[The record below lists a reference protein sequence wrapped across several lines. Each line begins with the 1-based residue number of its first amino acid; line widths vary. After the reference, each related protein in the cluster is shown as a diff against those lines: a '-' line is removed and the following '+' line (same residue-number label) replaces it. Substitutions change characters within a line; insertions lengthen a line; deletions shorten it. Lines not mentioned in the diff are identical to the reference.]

1 MKHPMKIRS
10 FLLVAFLLSP
20 VLAFAQGLTSE
31 RPIVADDGRP
41 VANHTVPAQYRGAAE
56 KMPGAVVVG
65 NPLGDV
71 TLVEFYDL
79 NCPYCRR
86 ASADLDAM
94 LEKDKGLRLVLVP
107 YPVLGV
113 ASILAGRVELAVAKT
128 SSPEVFYKFHRQ
140 VYAGRGVIDGQ
151 RALATARA
159 LNLDESRL
167 VMLADDDQITDIM
180 KSHVRLGD
188 ALKLMATPSYVVGNS
203 AIVGHPGRKALE
215 KIVASVRRC
224 GAVTC

>member
-1 MKHPMKIRS
+1 MTFR
-10 FLLVAFLLSP
+10 LLLLAAVLLFP
-20 VLAFAQGLTSE
+20 VHAFAQGLASE
-31 RPIVADDGRP
+31 HPIVADDGRP
-41 VANHTVPAQYRGAAE
+41 VANPAVAAQYRRAAE
-56 KMPGAVVVG
+56 KMPGAVAVG
-65 NPLGDV
+65 NPRGDV

-94 LEKDKGLRLVLVP
+94 LAKDKGLRLVLVP

-113 ASILAGRVELAVAKT
+113 PSILAARVELAIARSAT
-128 SSPEVFYKFHRQ
+128 PDLFYKFHRQ
-140 VYAGRGVIDGQ
+140 VYAGRGTIDGQ
-151 RALATARA
+151 RALAVARA
-159 LNLDESRL
+159 LNLDERKL
-167 VMLADDDQITDIM
+167 ITLADDDQITDIM

-203 AIVGHPGRKALE
+203 AIVGHPGRRALE

-224 GAVTC
+224 GEITC